1 MQCFLSCAANLW
13 RSVMSHLHLESAS
26 PGDTEQLAV
35 AVAGVLRPRDV
46 VLLSGD
52 LGAGKTMFTKAL
64 CAALGVVD
72 AVTSPTFTLMHE
84 YRGRALNVCHADV
97 YRLERTAE
105 FDDLDLDGARA
116 AGNVLV
122 IEWGEVLSDTFPDH
136 LALRFAHADDA
147 NQRSITLAA
156 HGSGWQ
162 SRLERIAAHLGTTVA
177 P

>member
-1 MQCFLSCAANLW
+1 
-13 RSVMSHLHLESAS
+13 MSHLHLESSS

-84 YRGRALNVCHADV
+84 YRGRTLNVCHADV

-122 IEWGEVLSDTFPDH
+122 IEWGEVLSDAFPD
-136 LALRFAHADDA
+136 
-147 NQRSITLAA
+147 
-156 HGSGWQ
+156 
-162 SRLERIAAHLGTTVA
+162 
-177 P
+177 

>member
-1 MQCFLSCAANLW
+1 MQGLVLIRSEADCAAWARRWGLALEQWIRVRGWGW
-13 RSVMSHLHLESAS
+13 RIFLE
-26 PGDTEQLAV
+26 
-35 AVAGVLRPRDV
+35 
-46 VLLSGD
+46 GD

-84 YRGRALNVCHADV
+84 YRGRTLNVCHADV

-122 IEWGEVLSDTFPDH
+122 IEWGEVLSDAFPDH